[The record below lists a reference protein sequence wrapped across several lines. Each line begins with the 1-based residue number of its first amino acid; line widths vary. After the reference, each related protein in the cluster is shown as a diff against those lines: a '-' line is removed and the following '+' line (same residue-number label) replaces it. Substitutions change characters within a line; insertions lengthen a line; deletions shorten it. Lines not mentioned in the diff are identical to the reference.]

1 MTRTLAS
8 WRSSSPRSS
17 RPIPGRCTSIPRKS
31 RAGCAEASARRF
43 SPLPKPISIV
53 SGAARP
59 NSALGSSGCVAK
71 AAPYFGHSTSSAR
84 SCAAVIRP
92 LRVTKERIERGC
104 SVWLMRS
111 CGCYCVFEARHA
123 RDHGISARGAGAAQ
137 GSLGEAHMSN
147 WRSAGIIALAGALNW
162 AVAAG
167 AQESPRAEGATEAAK
182 PQPARAPE
190 PASAQA
196 VLLGQ
201 LCKIDI
207 KGEKKDQWMRLPKAE
222 SSVTQHHLTVGGRSF
237 DYTAT
242 AGTLIIRDDE
252 DKPIASI
259 GYVAYVRHDAKGGV
273 RPLMFAFNGGPGS
286 SSLWLHMGVLGPKRV
301 VVSDPG
307 PTPAGPYRTLDNEF
321 GVLDRSDLVMI
332 DPVGTGLAHAVC
344 DHKDDEFFGVDPDI
358 DSVSRFIMQ
367 YVSDNN
373 RWTSPK
379 YLLGESYGT
388 TRGAAIVNYLRERAF
403 AFNGLI
409 LVSVATDIEAIFAEL
424 PGNDRPY
431 AVYLPAYAA
440 VAWYHHM
447 LPTQPAALEPF
458 LTEVRAYAMGP
469 FTAAL
474 LKGDALGD
482 ADREAVAQKMHEYT
496 GLSVEYLK
504 AANLRVSEIAFAH
517 ELLKAQ
523 RKTLGRLD
531 GRFVGPTMDPLEKY
545 TDYDP
550 QSSAISAAFAAA
562 FLDYYHGE
570 LRFGQGSTYRT
581 TNFGVGEHW
590 KWVHKTE
597 HGEQPMVNSG
607 VDLAEALVKDAN
619 LRVLVLNGYYD
630 LATPFSATEYVMAH
644 LGLPPGLGARI
655 DMKYYE
661 AGHMM
666 YVHPPS
672 MAKMK
677 RDLDTFIDS
686 TARQ

>member
-1 MTRTLAS
+1 M
-8 WRSSSPRSS
+8 W
-17 RPIPGRCTSIPRKS
+17 K
-31 RAGCAEASARRF
+31 
-43 SPLPKPISIV
+43 
-53 SGAARP
+53 
-59 NSALGSSGCVAK
+59 
-71 AAPYFGHSTSSAR
+71 
-84 SCAAVIRP
+84 
-92 LRVTKERIERGC
+92 
-104 SVWLMRS
+104 
-111 CGCYCVFEARHA
+111 
-123 RDHGISARGAGAAQ
+123 
-137 GSLGEAHMSN
+137 
-147 WRSAGIIALAGALNW
+147 WRSAGIIALASVCGAGL
-162 AVAAG
+162 
-167 AQESPRAEGATEAAK
+167 AQERPRAEEPSHAIEQG
-182 PQPARAPE
+182 ARAVEQPG
-190 PASAQA
+190 PAAGLTS
-196 VLLGQ
+196 Q
-201 LCKIDI
+201 LCRIDI
-207 KGEKKDQWMRLPKAE
+207 KGDKKDQWMRLPKAE
-222 SSVTQHHLTVGGRSF
+222 SSVTQHRLNAGGKSF

-252 DKPIASI
+252 DKPTASMGYIA
-259 GYVAYVRHDAKGGV
+259 YTRHDLKGA

-307 PTPAGPYRTLDNEF
+307 PTPAGPYRTVDNEF
-321 GVLDRSDLVMI
+321 GVLDKSDLVMI
-332 DPVGTGLAHAVC
+332 DPVGTGVSHAVC
-344 DHKDDEFFGVDPDI
+344 DHRDDEFWAVDPDI
-358 DSVSRFIMQ
+358 DSVSRFIAQ

-388 TRGAAIVNYLRERAF
+388 TRGAAIVNYLRARRSF

-431 AVYLPAYAA
+431 AVYLPGYAA

-447 LPTQPAALEPF
+447 LPNQPTALEPF

-672 MAKMK
+672 MARMK
-677 RDLDTFIDS
+677 RDLDAFIDS
-686 TARQ
+686 TAAPH